1 MFIHDKLYADP
12 TWNKTFLAGA
22 NLNDLRLQNKNCPD
36 QQLSSINELN

>member
-22 NLNDLRLQNKNCPD
+22 NLNDFKAAKQK
-36 QQLSSINELN
+36 LS